1 MRGILL
7 PGQNLRQ
14 DRKLAN
20 EKRELLIMQGRT
32 SIPKLWVVNGRAVC
46 WKQRLFRSRIDE
58 LRQVILKGI
67 QVLDPQADL
76 ACLFL
81 RQELH

>member
-14 DRKLAN
+14 DRQLAN
-20 EKRELLIMQGRT
+20 EKRELLLMQGRT
-32 SIPKLWVVNGRAVC
+32 CMPKLWVVNGRAVC
-46 WKQRLFRSRIDE
+46 WQQRLFRSRIDE

-67 QVLDPQADL
+67 HVLDPQTDL
-76 ACLFL
+76 ACFSV
-81 RQELH
+81 RQKLH